1 MGIFKKLID
10 LFVALLKLGFVYVL
24 YFFDFIHIKYF
35 YSPVKKPQESKPKIK
50 DTGYVSIRDMTE
62 TEESR
67 WRQNFMS
74 KEYDFSEYAEI
85 NEYTLKQNKI

>member
-35 YSPVKKPQESKPKIK
+35 YSPVKKPQESKPKK
-50 DTGYVSIRDMTE
+50 QGTGYISIRDMTE
-62 TEESR
+62 IEESR
-67 WRQNFMS
+67 WRQEFMS
-74 KEYDFSEYAEI
+74 EVQDFSEF
-85 NEYTLKQNKI
+85 TLKQKKI